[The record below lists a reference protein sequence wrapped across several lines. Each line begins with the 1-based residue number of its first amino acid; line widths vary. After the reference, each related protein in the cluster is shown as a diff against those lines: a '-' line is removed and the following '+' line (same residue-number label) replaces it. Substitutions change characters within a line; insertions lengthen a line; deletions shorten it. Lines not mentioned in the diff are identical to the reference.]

1 MCTNDIYVHIYTPW
15 YSLLT
20 APLRTTNCASLA
32 ILDTQKPPPTSRRRG
47 LSPNRV
53 AEYLTL
59 AESELHASGF
69 HAV

>member
-32 ILDTQKPPPTSRRRG
+32 ILDNAKAPPTEVEGAFAQPCRG
-47 LSPNRV
+47 H
-53 AEYLTL
+53 LTFK
-59 AESELHASGF
+59 EGRLHASGSR
-69 HAV
+69 AV

>member
-32 ILDTQKPPPTSRRRG
+32 ILDNAKAPPTD
-47 LSPNRV
+47 
-53 AEYLTL
+53 
-59 AESELHASGF
+59 ELRPETWTH
-69 HAV
+69 